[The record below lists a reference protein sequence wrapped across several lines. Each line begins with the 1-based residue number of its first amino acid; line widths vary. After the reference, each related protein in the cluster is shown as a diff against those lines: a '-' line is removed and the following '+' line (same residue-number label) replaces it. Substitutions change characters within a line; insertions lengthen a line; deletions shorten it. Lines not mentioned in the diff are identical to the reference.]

1 MIEVNS
7 EAVVKV
13 TAEDGTKYE
22 FKVKD
27 ILTPA
32 TALTRY
38 KTTKLDMCYFGD
50 TINLLVKAVMER
62 QSFPLTDVLPDTE
75 LYRYGRS
82 DGKCFA
88 MCIRVQDVKTIKTL
102 F

>member
-7 EAVVKV
+7 TAVV
-13 TAEDGTKYE
+13 TIQSDGCKHE
-22 FKVKD
+22 FRISD

-38 KTTKLDMCYFGD
+38 KTNKIDMYYFGD
-50 TINLLVKAVMER
+50 TINLLAKAVKER

-75 LYRYGRS
+75 LYRYGRN

-88 MCIRVQDVKTIKTL
+88 LCIRIQDVKTIKT
-102 F
+102 FF

>member
-13 TAEDGTKYE
+13 SADGIKHE
-22 FKVKD
+22 FKIKD
-27 ILTPA
+27 IMTPA

-50 TINLLVKAVMER
+50 TINLLVKAVKER

-88 MCIRVQDVKTIKTL
+88 LCIRAEKVKTVKT
-102 F
+102 FF

>member
-7 EAVVKV
+7 AAVVTILGEGCKH
-13 TAEDGTKYE
+13 E
-22 FKVKD
+22 FKVSD

-50 TINLLVKAVMER
+50 TINFVNILHKLQVLLICR
-62 QSFPLTDVLPDTE
+62 NL
-75 LYRYGRS
+75 
-82 DGKCFA
+82 
-88 MCIRVQDVKTIKTL
+88 VQRHTSL
-102 F
+102 G

>member
-7 EAVVKV
+7 AAVVTILGEGCKH
-13 TAEDGTKYE
+13 E
-22 FKVKD
+22 FKVSD

-50 TINLLVKAVMER
+50 TINLLAKAVKER
-62 QSFPLTDVLPDTE
+62 QSLPLTDVLPDTE
-75 LYRYGRS
+75 LYRYGRG

-88 MCIRVQDVKTIKTL
+88 MCIQAEKVKTVKT
-102 F
+102 FF